1 MIDHD
6 QAREIAIGW
15 ITAHAPTKPDGTLEL
30 CILDDRTRDLDF
42 GWVFFY
48 TSKLFRETGDF
59 QYALAGNAPLI
70 VDRRD
75 GTLHVTGTVLPLE
88 HYIERYQRERQA

>member
-1 MIDHD
+1 MIDRD
-6 QAREIAIGW
+6 QARGIAIDW
-15 ITAHAPTKPDGTLEL
+15 ATAHSDWANGTLGL
-30 CILDDRTRDLDF
+30 CILDDRTRELDF

-48 TSKLFRETGDF
+48 TSKLFHDTEDF

-75 GTLHVTGTVLPLE
+75 GSLRVTGTALPIE
-88 HYIERYQRERQA
+88 HYIERYRQERPA